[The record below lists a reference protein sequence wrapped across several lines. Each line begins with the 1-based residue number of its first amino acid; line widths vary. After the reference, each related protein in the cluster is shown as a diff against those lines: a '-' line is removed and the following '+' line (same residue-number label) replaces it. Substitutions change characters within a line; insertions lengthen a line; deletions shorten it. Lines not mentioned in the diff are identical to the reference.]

1 MKKKPKMPKIL
12 LPEEIKNELKS
23 LKIQWDKIKDK
34 REDKKSIEML
44 FKDINHY
51 LKQSDMPGIGSLFL
65 HYASGS
71 LHILKTSI
79 QSDVFDYNDVFMSA
93 TTSGKISIFIDH
105 IDKFTDE
112 EYWINLAEAY
122 VMQNYKKIPYKV
134 YRELF
139 SAKRSKREK
148 LMDDEELKLFKK
160 LPDQITIY
168 RGGSKTEEKTKK
180 YGISWT
186 LDKKIAENFANVKA
200 IRDKK
205 EMVVIEKAISKK
217 DVVAYFVSRKEEE
230 IIYLGN

>member
-1 MKKKPKMPKIL
+1 MPKIL